1 MTGELSLGID
11 IGTSATKFVLL
22 DPEVGV
28 IAEESEPSG
37 YTAPRP
43 GFAEAD
49 PDGWWANIAAGTSR
63 LLRKAQRT
71 GGDVGAVGVSGMVP
85 TIVLLD
91 AEGRVLRPSIQQND
105 ARAVSEIVW
114 IRDRTEAADILR
126 RTGSAVTQQSLAPKL
141 RWLRDHEPDV
151 MSAARHLCGSYD
163 FAVHRLTGEWS
174 AEHNWAL
181 ESGLDDLTTGTW
193 DELLL
198 ALAEIPKSWVAP
210 VHRPADIV
218 GVVSRAAAAV
228 TGLADGTPVVAGS
241 ADHVASALAAGVAR
255 PGDLLVKLG
264 SAGDVLF
271 CSDEARV
278 DRRLF
283 PTTIDGR
290 PLPAQRLHGVE
301 REFPL
306 QWFQR
311 ELGAGMP
318 LRALDDEASGVRPGA
333 EGLIVLPYFLG
344 EKTTLFDPLARGTV
358 VGLTLSHSRAHL
370 FRAFLEGISFG
381 FRHHIEVLAEL
392 GWLPTR
398 VRCTNGGADSKLWS
412 RSPLTCSGFRSN
424 RWRATPGRRSARPS
438 RPGWA
443 PASSPIGSR
452 AAGPCPHRDDVEPDQ
467 VAHGRYEAL
476 YPIFRDTY
484 DRLKDVYPRL
494 VARGGRGS
502 GVTRGDGAGLAR
514 SGDPRPQDARDHVRL
529 SGLVV
534 AITGGGTGIG
544 RACAVAYGREGA
556 AVAVTDLDGTAAAAV
571 AEEISSSGGRA
582 EAWSLDVT
590 DRLAVETG
598 LAAIVT
604 TFGQIDV
611 WHNNAGVSTMN
622 RFVDLTE
629 DDWDVNMDVNA
640 KSVFIGSQVVA
651 RYFIQRGSGGR
662 IINTASMAGK
672 RGNAQFLAPYVA
684 SKFAVVGLTQA
695 MAAELAPH
703 GIRVNSICPGYVS
716 TAMQDREAAWEAELR
731 GISPE
736 AVRDLYIADTPL
748 HRLEEA
754 DDVAAVAVFLAAP
767 ESAFVTGESIN
778 VNGGSFM
785 D

>member
-174 AEHNWAL
+174 AERNWAL
-181 ESGLDDLTTGTW
+181 ESGLYDLTTGTW
-193 DELLL
+193 DESLL

-283 PTTIDGR
+283 LDYHLMDDR
-290 PLPAQRLHGVE
+290 FLPNGCMASSGSL
-301 REFPL
+301 L

-344 EKTTLFDPLARGTV
+344 EKTPLFDPLARGTV

-398 VRCTNGGADSKLWS
+398 VRCTNGGADSKLWKQVAADVLGLPLEQVAGNAG
-412 RSPLTCSGFRSN
+412 SPLGAAF
-424 RWRATPGRRSARPS
+424 
-438 RPGWA
+438 
-443 PASSPIGSR
+443 
-452 AAGPCPHRDDVEPDQ
+452 AAGMGAGIFSDWEQVHRFVRIASIVEPDQ

-494 VARGGRGS
+494 VARGGE
-502 GVTRGDGAGLAR
+502 D
-514 SGDPRPQDARDHVRL
+514 
-529 SGLVV
+529 LV
-534 AITGGGTGIG
+534 
-544 RACAVAYGREGA
+544 
-556 AVAVTDLDGTAAAAV
+556 
-571 AEEISSSGGRA
+571 
-582 EAWSLDVT
+582 
-590 DRLAVETG
+590 
-598 LAAIVT
+598 
-604 TFGQIDV
+604 
-611 WHNNAGVSTMN
+611 
-622 RFVDLTE
+622 
-629 DDWDVNMDVNA
+629 
-640 KSVFIGSQVVA
+640 
-651 RYFIQRGSGGR
+651 
-662 IINTASMAGK
+662 
-672 RGNAQFLAPYVA
+672 
-684 SKFAVVGLTQA
+684 
-695 MAAELAPH
+695 
-703 GIRVNSICPGYVS
+703 
-716 TAMQDREAAWEAELR
+716 
-731 GISPE
+731 
-736 AVRDLYIADTPL
+736 
-748 HRLEEA
+748 
-754 DDVAAVAVFLAAP
+754 
-767 ESAFVTGESIN
+767 
-778 VNGGSFM
+778 
-785 D
+785 

>member
-1 MTGELSLGID
+1 M
-11 IGTSATKFVLL
+11 
-22 DPEVGV
+22 
-28 IAEESEPSG
+28 
-37 YTAPRP
+37 
-43 GFAEAD
+43 
-49 PDGWWANIAAGTSR
+49 
-63 LLRKAQRT
+63 
-71 GGDVGAVGVSGMVP
+71 
-85 TIVLLD
+85 
-91 AEGRVLRPSIQQND
+91 
-105 ARAVSEIVW
+105 
-114 IRDRTEAADILR
+114 
-126 RTGSAVTQQSLAPKL
+126 
-141 RWLRDHEPDV
+141 
-151 MSAARHLCGSYD
+151 
-163 FAVHRLTGEWS
+163 
-174 AEHNWAL
+174 
-181 ESGLDDLTTGTW
+181 
-193 DELLL
+193 
-198 ALAEIPKSWVAP
+198 
-210 VHRPADIV
+210 
-218 GVVSRAAAAV
+218 
-228 TGLADGTPVVAGS
+228 
-241 ADHVASALAAGVAR
+241 
-255 PGDLLVKLG
+255 
-264 SAGDVLF
+264 
-271 CSDEARV
+271 
-278 DRRLF
+278 
-283 PTTIDGR
+283 
-290 PLPAQRLHGVE
+290 
-301 REFPL
+301 
-306 QWFQR
+306 
-311 ELGAGMP
+311 
-318 LRALDDEASGVRPGA
+318 
-333 EGLIVLPYFLG
+333 
-344 EKTTLFDPLARGTV
+344 
-358 VGLTLSHSRAHL
+358 
-370 FRAFLEGISFG
+370 
-381 FRHHIEVLAEL
+381 
-392 GWLPTR
+392 
-398 VRCTNGGADSKLWS
+398 
-412 RSPLTCSGFRSN
+412 
-424 RWRATPGRRSARPS
+424 
-438 RPGWA
+438 
-443 PASSPIGSR
+443 
-452 AAGPCPHRDDVEPDQ
+452 
-467 VAHGRYEAL
+467 
-476 YPIFRDTY
+476 
-484 DRLKDVYPRL
+484 
-494 VARGGRGS
+494 
-502 GVTRGDGAGLAR
+502 
-514 SGDPRPQDARDHVRL
+514 RL

-640 KSVFIGSQVVA
+640 KSVFICSQVVA